1 MEQQHHVVIVIKEIL
16 SMFCSCFCST
26 YCPTVIVVY
35 CDTDILLLSVH
46 DVNKCWESLTISGFL
61 PSPIP
66 IGLWPIGIPLYVFTG
81 DWIDCTLPNSSHSKY
96 LSQQLHL
103 H

>member
-66 IGLWPIGIPLYVFTG
+66 IGLWPIGIPFL
-81 DWIDCTLPNSSHSKY
+81 IIILCLHSSHSKT
-96 LSQQLHL
+96 SKSTTAPTLH
-103 H
+103 